1 MASEEETCSNLGVS
15 ILRDRNGTAVDA
27 AVTTTLCIGLLN
39 AFSSGIGGGGFMV
52 VKVPDDAPLPGR
64 EETEAGIWAI
74 DFRETSPRMSKKSM
88 YGEKKAG
95 RAAAQVGGLAI
106 GVPGELRGLEM
117 GEWATRAPALMFISH
132 QLTRC
137 TGG

>member
-1 MASEEETCSNLGVS
+1 VASEDETCSNLGVHV
-15 ILRDRNGTAVDA
+15 LRDLNGTAVDA

-52 VKVPDDAPLPGR
+52 VRVPDDAPLPGDR
-64 EETEAGIWAI
+64 EKEAGIWAI
-74 DFRETSPRMSKKSM
+74 DFRETSPRKSDKWM
-88 YGEKKAG
+88 YGSNKAG

-117 GEWATRAPALMFISH
+117 GECRAFRRSAS
-132 QLTRC
+132 
-137 TGG
+137 